1 MSVHINRKGVFPVVV
16 LFLMAATWRAPGQ
29 GENLE
34 METAYV
40 KALPDGPGKAALVHM
55 CSGCHSIEEI
65 GFAGL
70 SRKGWE
76 EKVDEM
82 FRGGAVG
89 TDRDVALVLDYL
101 FTILPARLD
110 INKAVSMDFRRYLGL
125 SERDGDT
132 IVAYRRQHGPF
143 TKWQDLERVPG
154 INFKKIGE
162 RSEILFV
169 D

>member
-1 MSVHINRKGVFPVVV
+1 MSIRINRKGVFPVVV
-16 LFLMAATWRAPGQ
+16 LFLVAATWRISGQ
-29 GENLE
+29 SENLE

-40 KALPDGPGKAALVHM
+40 KTLPDGPGKVALVRM
-55 CSGCHSIEEI
+55 CGGCHGIDEVGI
-65 GFAGL
+65 AGL

-89 TDRDVALVLDYL
+89 NDRDVALVLDYL

-143 TKWQDLERVPG
+143 KKWQDLERVPG
-154 INFKKIGE
+154 VNFKKIGE